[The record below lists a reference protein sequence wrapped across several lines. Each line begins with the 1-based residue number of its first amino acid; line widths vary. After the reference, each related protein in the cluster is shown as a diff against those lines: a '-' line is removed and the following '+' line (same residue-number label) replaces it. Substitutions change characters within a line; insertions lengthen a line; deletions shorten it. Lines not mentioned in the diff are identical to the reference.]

1 MVSMRIDI
9 SPGNSSWEAV
19 EKLLDI
25 VWPDDVVAT
34 LAWRDVKWAHADQRV
49 MVREDAPPHELVCH
63 VGLFMRTAL
72 WNDREVTI
80 GGIGGVA
87 THPGKRGSGFAT
99 AGMQTAVQWFA
110 REDKDFAVLFC
121 EPHNY
126 AFYRNL
132 GWHQFEGDVFAEQ
145 PQGRVRFEAMAPFVY
160 DLKLAPRGG
169 IIDLR
174 GLPW

>member
-9 SPGNSSWEAV
+9 SPGNSSWEAA

-25 VWPDDVVAT
+25 VWPDEVWPGVV
-34 LAWRDVKWAHADQRV
+34 WAHADQRV
-49 MVREDAPPHELVCH
+49 MVREDASPHDLVCH
-63 VGLFMRTAL
+63 VGLYARRAV
-72 WNDREVTI
+72 WNDRDVTI

-87 THPGKRGSGFAT
+87 THPDKRKSGSAT
-99 AGMQTAVQWFA
+99 AAMQTAMQWFE
-110 REDKDFAVLFC
+110 REDMDFAVLFC
-121 EPHNY
+121 EPRNY

-132 GWHQFEGDVFAEQ
+132 GWHRFEGDVFVEQ
-145 PQGRVRFEAMAPFVY
+145 PQGRVRFEVMAPFVF

-169 IIDLR
+169 TIDLR

>member
-1 MVSMRIDI
+1 MRIDI
-9 SPGNSSWEAV
+9 SPGDPSWEAA

-34 LAWRDVKWAHADQRV
+34 LPWADVVWAHAERRV
-49 MVREDAPPHELVCH
+49 MVREDAWPHELVCH
-63 VGLFMRTAL
+63 VGLFARTAL
-72 WNDREVTI
+72 WNDRQMMI

-87 THPGKRGSGFAT
+87 THPAKRKSGLATVAMQAAT
-99 AGMQTAVQWFA
+99 ACFVRDG
-110 REDKDFAVLFC
+110 KDFAVLFC
-121 EPHNY
+121 EPHNF
-126 AFYRNL
+126 AFYRGL
-132 GWHQFEGDVFAEQ
+132 GWHQFAGDLFAEQ
-145 PQGRVRFEAMAPFVY
+145 PHGRIRFEAMTTFVY